1 MFATFFHELKQ
12 TGVPVTARISTLTEA
27 IENDL
32 AGHLLGSAPA
42 RTLQHDPRTSSRQ
55 NAIDRFSHLTG
66 DQVLRLVPSR

>member
-12 TGVPVTARISTLTEA
+12 TGVPVTARISTLMEA
-27 IENDL
+27 IEERPRRSSTWL
-32 AGHLLGSAPA
+32 GAGK
-42 RTLQHDPRTSSRQ
+42 RTSSRH